1 MLFCPLQPPQTQ
13 KQIRDVTKYFIQNKQ
28 IMCSKQ
34 IWIHIWLLVVLF
46 KNKVKTRDVHQEWD
60 ATGCTEKSF
69 IHSFF
74 CSNSGFHTIRCDA
87 ISILKATL
95 WNFTIPTNLLLFIT
109 IYIHKAMIQ
118 YFTLNQLQYNKIS
131 VHKAMIQYLTI
142 RLNLLGCE
150 LLFLSQRYHRIYY
163 DKIQFLFFRQWFDI

>member
-60 ATGCTEKSF
+60 ATGCTENSF
-69 IHSFF
+69 IHSSVVTRASTRFDVMRF
-74 CSNSGFHTIRCDA
+74 QFSRQHCE
-87 ISILKATL
+87 ISQFQRICYYSS
-95 WNFTIPTNLLLFIT
+95 LFIF
-109 IYIHKAMIQ
+109 I
-118 YFTLNQLQYNKIS
+118 
-131 VHKAMIQYLTI
+131 
-142 RLNLLGCE
+142 
-150 LLFLSQRYHRIYY
+150 
-163 DKIQFLFFRQWFDI
+163 RQWFNILHWISYNTIKFQYTRQWFNIWRYGWICYGANYYS